1 MNNKEIKRLNILSII
16 LFCIYIL
23 LLIWIVLLKC
33 NIYLSITNGYFEFKT
48 LTLKE
53 RFDYYLI
60 PFIDYINND
69 STQTFIK
76 FKDGILNVIVF
87 IPLGLYL
94 SFFIKN
100 NKFIKVIFY
109 TFLISLLFEIIQL
122 FSLLGSFQTEDLIL
136 NTFSGLLGY
145 IIYKIIYKEKNIKVL
160 NILSLICII
169 ILTPILI
176 YGVIN
181 TINMIDV
188 YIDVITRSL

>member
-1 MNNKEIKRLNILSII
+1 MNNKEIKKLNILSII

-23 LLIWIVLLKC
+23 LLIWIVLFKC

-188 YIDVITRSL
+188 YINVITRSL

>member
-23 LLIWIVLLKC
+23 LLIWIVLFKC

-60 PFIDYINND
+60 PFIDYFNNE

-76 FKDGILNVIVF
+76 FKDGILNVFVF

-100 NKFIKVIFY
+100 NKFIKVIIY

-136 NTFSGLLGY
+136 NLVAGLLGY

>member
-23 LLIWIVLLKC
+23 LLIWIVLFKC

-60 PFIDYINND
+60 PFIDYFNND

-76 FKDGILNVIVF
+76 FKDGILNVFVF

-94 SFFIKN
+94 SFFIKK
-100 NKFIKVIFY
+100 NKFINVIIY
-109 TFLISLLFEIIQL
+109 SFLISLLFEIIQL

-188 YIDVITRSL
+188 YINVITRSL

>member
-23 LLIWIVLLKC
+23 LLIWIVLFKC

-76 FKDGILNVIVF
+76 FKDGILNVFVF

-136 NTFSGLLGY
+136 NLFSGLLGY

>member
-23 LLIWIVLLKC
+23 LLIWIVLFKC

-76 FKDGILNVIVF
+76 LKDGILNVFVF

-94 SFFIKN
+94 SFFIKK

>member
-23 LLIWIVLLKC
+23 LLIWIVLFKC

-60 PFIDYINND
+60 PFIDYFNNE

-76 FKDGILNVIVF
+76 FKDGILNVFVF

-94 SFFIKN
+94 SFFIKK
-100 NKFIKVIFY
+100 NKFIKVIIY

-136 NTFSGLLGY
+136 NLFSGLLGY

-188 YIDVITRSL
+188 YINVITRSL

>member
-23 LLIWIVLLKC
+23 LLIWIVLFKC

-53 RFDYYLI
+53 RFEYYLI
-60 PFIDYINND
+60 PFIDYFNND

-76 FKDGILNVIVF
+76 LKDGILNVFVF

-94 SFFIKN
+94 SFFIKK
-100 NKFIKVIFY
+100 NKFIKVIIY
-109 TFLISLLFEIIQL
+109 SFLISLLFEIIQL

-136 NTFSGLLGY
+136 NIFSGLLGY

>member
-1 MNNKEIKRLNILSII
+1 M
-16 LFCIYIL
+16 
-23 LLIWIVLLKC
+23 
-33 NIYLSITNGYFEFKT
+33 
-48 LTLKE
+48 
-53 RFDYYLI
+53 I
-60 PFIDYINND
+60 PFIDYFNND

-188 YIDVITRSL
+188 YINVITRSL

>member
-23 LLIWIVLLKC
+23 LLIWIVLFKC

-60 PFIDYINND
+60 PFIDYFNND

-76 FKDGILNVIVF
+76 FKDGILNVFVF

-94 SFFIKN
+94 SFFIKK
-100 NKFIKVIFY
+100 NKFIKVIIY

-181 TINMIDV
+181 TINMVDI

>member
-23 LLIWIVLLKC
+23 LLIWIVLFKC

-76 FKDGILNVIVF
+76 LKDGILNVFVF

-94 SFFIKN
+94 SFFIKK

-136 NTFSGLLGY
+136 NIFSGLLGY

-188 YIDVITRSL
+188 YIDVMTRSL

>member
-136 NTFSGLLGY
+136 NLFSGLLGY

-188 YIDVITRSL
+188 YINVITRSL

>member
-1 MNNKEIKRLNILSII
+1 MNNKEIKKLNILSII

>member
-60 PFIDYINND
+60 PFIDYFNND

-100 NKFIKVIFY
+100 NKFIKVIIY

>member
-23 LLIWIVLLKC
+23 LLIWIVLFKC

-60 PFIDYINND
+60 PFIDYFNND

-76 FKDGILNVIVF
+76 FKDGILNVFVF

-188 YIDVITRSL
+188 YINVITRSL

>member
-1 MNNKEIKRLNILSII
+1 MNNRKIKRLNILSII
-16 LFCIYIL
+16 IFCIYIL

-60 PFIDYINND
+60 PFIDYFNNE

-76 FKDGILNVIVF
+76 LKDGILNIIVF

-94 SFFIKN
+94 SFFIKK
-100 NKFIKVIFY
+100 NKFIKVMLY
-109 TFLISLLFEIIQL
+109 TLIISLTFEIVQL
-122 FSLLGSFQTEDLIL
+122 FTLLGSFQTEDLIL
-136 NTFSGLLGY
+136 NLFSVLLGY
-145 IIYKIIYKEKNIKVL
+145 LIYKIIYKEKNIKVL
-160 NILSLICII
+160 NILSLISII

>member
-76 FKDGILNVIVF
+76 FKDGILNVFVF

>member
-1 MNNKEIKRLNILSII
+1 MNNKKIKRLNILSII
-16 LFCIYIL
+16 IFCIYIL

-53 RFDYYLI
+53 RFEYYLI
-60 PFIDYINND
+60 PFIDYFNNE

-76 FKDGILNVIVF
+76 LKDGILNVIVF

-94 SFFIKN
+94 SFFIKK
-100 NKFIKVIFY
+100 NKFIKVMLY
-109 TFLISLLFEIIQL
+109 TLIISLTFEVVQL
-122 FSLLGSFQTEDLIL
+122 FTLLGSFQTEDLIL
-136 NTFSGLLGY
+136 NLFSVLLGY
-145 IIYKIIYKEKNIKVL
+145 LIYKIIYKEKNIKVL
-160 NILSLICII
+160 NILSLISII

-181 TINMIDV
+181 TINMIYV

>member
-1 MNNKEIKRLNILSII
+1 MNNKKIKRLNILSII

-23 LLIWIVLLKC
+23 LLIWIVLFKC

-76 FKDGILNVIVF
+76 LKDGILNVFVF

-94 SFFIKN
+94 SFFIKK

>member
-1 MNNKEIKRLNILSII
+1 MNNKELKRLNILSII

-23 LLIWIVLLKC
+23 LLIWIVLFKC

-60 PFIDYINND
+60 PFIDYFNND

-76 FKDGILNVIVF
+76 LKDGILNVFVF

-136 NTFSGLLGY
+136 NLFSGLLGY

>member
-23 LLIWIVLLKC
+23 LLIWIVLFKC

-94 SFFIKN
+94 SFFIKK

-169 ILTPILI
+169 ILTPILV

-188 YIDVITRSL
+188 YINVITRSL

>member
-23 LLIWIVLLKC
+23 LLIWIVLFKC

-76 FKDGILNVIVF
+76 FKDGILNVFVF

-100 NKFIKVIFY
+100 NKFIKVIIY

>member
-23 LLIWIVLLKC
+23 LLIWIVLFKC

-60 PFIDYINND
+60 PFIDYFNND
-69 STQTFIK
+69 FTQTFIK
-76 FKDGILNVIVF
+76 LKDGILNVIVF

-94 SFFIKN
+94 SFFIKK

-160 NILSLICII
+160 NILSLIFII

-188 YIDVITRSL
+188 YINVITRSL

>member
-1 MNNKEIKRLNILSII
+1 MNNKEIKGLNILSII

-60 PFIDYINND
+60 PFIDYFNND

-76 FKDGILNVIVF
+76 FKDGILNVFVF

-94 SFFIKN
+94 SFFIKK

-109 TFLISLLFEIIQL
+109 TFLISLLFEVIQL

-136 NTFSGLLGY
+136 NIFSGLLGY

>member
-16 LFCIYIL
+16 LYCIYIL

-76 FKDGILNVIVF
+76 FKDGILNVFVF

-94 SFFIKN
+94 SFFIKK
-100 NKFIKVIFY
+100 NKFIKVIIY

-122 FSLLGSFQTEDLIL
+122 FTLLGSFQTEDLIL

>member
-76 FKDGILNVIVF
+76 FKDGILNVFVF

-94 SFFIKN
+94 SFFIKK

-188 YIDVITRSL
+188 YIGVITRSL

>member
-1 MNNKEIKRLNILSII
+1 MNNKEIRRLNILSII

-23 LLIWIVLLKC
+23 LLIWIVLFKC

-53 RFDYYLI
+53 RFEYYLI
-60 PFIDYINND
+60 PFIDYFNND

-76 FKDGILNVIVF
+76 FKDGILNVFVF

-94 SFFIKN
+94 SFFMKN
-100 NKFIKVIFY
+100 NKFIKVIIY

-136 NTFSGLLGY
+136 NLVSGLLGY

>member
-48 LTLKE
+48 LTLKV

-188 YIDVITRSL
+188 YINVITRSL

>member
-23 LLIWIVLLKC
+23 LLIWIVLFKC

-60 PFIDYINND
+60 PFIDYFNND

-76 FKDGILNVIVF
+76 FKDGILNVFVF

-94 SFFIKN
+94 SFFIKK
-100 NKFIKVIFY
+100 NKFINVIIY
-109 TFLISLLFEIIQL
+109 SFLISLLFEIIQL

-136 NTFSGLLGY
+136 NLVAGLLGY

>member
-76 FKDGILNVIVF
+76 FKDGILNVFVF

-94 SFFIKN
+94 SFFI
-100 NKFIKVIFY
+100 
-109 TFLISLLFEIIQL
+109 
-122 FSLLGSFQTEDLIL
+122 
-136 NTFSGLLGY
+136 
-145 IIYKIIYKEKNIKVL
+145 
-160 NILSLICII
+160 
-169 ILTPILI
+169 ILI
-176 YGVIN
+176 Y
-181 TINMIDV
+181 
-188 YIDVITRSL
+188 

>member
-23 LLIWIVLLKC
+23 LLIWIVLFKC

-60 PFIDYINND
+60 PFIDYFNND

-76 FKDGILNVIVF
+76 LKDGILNVFVF

-100 NKFIKVIFY
+100 NKFIKVIIY

-188 YIDVITRSL
+188 YINVITRSL

>member
-23 LLIWIVLLKC
+23 LLIWIVLFKC

-188 YIDVITRSL
+188 YINVITRSL

>member
-23 LLIWIVLLKC
+23 LLIWIVLFKC

-60 PFIDYINND
+60 PFIDYFNND

-76 FKDGILNVIVF
+76 FKDGILNVFVF

-136 NTFSGLLGY
+136 NLFSGLLGY

-181 TINMIDV
+181 TINMIYV

>member
-1 MNNKEIKRLNILSII
+1 MEKKKIKRLNILSII

-23 LLIWIVLLKC
+23 LLIWIVLFKC

-60 PFIDYINND
+60 PFIDYFNND

-76 FKDGILNVIVF
+76 FKDGILNVFVF

-94 SFFIKN
+94 SFFIKK
-100 NKFIKVIFY
+100 NKFINVIIY

>member
-23 LLIWIVLLKC
+23 LLIWIVLFKC

-76 FKDGILNVIVF
+76 FKDGILNVFVF

-94 SFFIKN
+94 SFFLKK
-100 NKFIKVIFY
+100 NKFINVIIY
-109 TFLISLLFEIIQL
+109 SFLISLLFEIIQL

-136 NTFSGLLGY
+136 NLFSGLLGY

>member
-23 LLIWIVLLKC
+23 LLIWIVLFKC

-76 FKDGILNVIVF
+76 LKDGILNVIVF

-94 SFFIKN
+94 SFFIKK
-100 NKFIKVIFY
+100 NKFIKVIIY

-136 NTFSGLLGY
+136 NLVAGLLGY

>member
-60 PFIDYINND
+60 PFIDYFNND

-76 FKDGILNVIVF
+76 FKDGILNVFVF

-94 SFFIKN
+94 SFFIKK
-100 NKFIKVIFY
+100 NKFINVIIY
-109 TFLISLLFEIIQL
+109 SFLISLLFEIIQL

>member
-23 LLIWIVLLKC
+23 LLIWIVLFKC

-60 PFIDYINND
+60 PFIDYFNND

-76 FKDGILNVIVF
+76 LKDGILNVFVF

-94 SFFIKN
+94 SFFIKK